1 MTHSFTIPGL
11 KKISGTAWQRYF
23 KRIVLVLSYSFLMY
37 KLSTFPHYD
46 AFIRQFIHF
55 DFTRF
60 IWLGAVFILCPI
72 NWLLESLKWKM
83 LMSKLQYFSILK
95 SMQSVFTGI
104 ATGFFTP
111 NRVGE
116 FAGRIAFVN
125 PEFRKAGVTLS
136 FMNSLTQ
143 NMTMIFFGIPAFL
156 FFLGLRHTSFSMNS
170 EIYLIVMVLMGIF
183 FALLYFEFPLLIP
196 YLERKI
202 TYRPVLDFLLFL
214 VGYSRIEL
222 SKVLIISALRYIV
235 FCLQFYFMLRFWSVG
250 LTIFQAAITIPTSYL
265 FVSFTPAF
273 SFSEPAV
280 RSSYAV
286 MFIGAFGGNQVAILF
301 AALAI
306 WVINFAIPMILGSW
320 IWMRKSD

>member
-11 KKISGTAWQRYF
+11 KEISGVTWQHYF
-23 KRIVLVLSYSFLMY
+23 KRIVLVLSYSFLIY

-46 AFIRQFIHF
+46 ALIQQLFHF

-60 IWLGAVFILCPI
+60 VWLGGVFILLPI

-83 LMSKLQYFSILK
+83 LISKLQHFSIFE
-95 SMQSVFTGI
+95 SIQSVFTGI

-143 NMTMIFFGIPAFL
+143 NMTMILCGVPAFL
-156 FFLGLRHTSFSMNS
+156 FFLGLRHTSSSLNS
-170 EIYLIVMVLMGIF
+170 EIYLIVMFLMGIA
-183 FALLYFEFPLLIP
+183 FAFLYFEFPLLIP

-202 TYRPVLDFLLFL
+202 KYRSVLDFLLFL
-214 VGYSRIEL
+214 SGYSRIEL
-222 SKVLIISALRYIV
+222 LKVLIISILRYIV

-250 LTIFQAAITIPTSYL
+250 ITLLQAAIAIPTSYL

-273 SFSEPAV
+273 AFSEPAV

-286 MFIGAFGGNQVAILF
+286 MFIGAFVGNQVAILF

-306 WVINFAIPMILGSW
+306 WLINFAIPMLLGSW
-320 IWMRKSD
+320 MWMQKSD

>member
-1 MTHSFTIPGL
+1 MTQDFSFPWF
-11 KKISGTAWQRYF
+11 KNISSAPWQRVF
-23 KRIVLVLSYSFLMY
+23 KRIVLVLSYSFLIY
-37 KLSTFPHYD
+37 KLATFAHYD
-46 AFIRQFIHF
+46 AFKLQFIHF
-55 DFTRF
+55 NFTQF
-60 IWLGAVFILCPI
+60 AWFGGVIILLPI

-83 LMSKLQYFSILK
+83 LMSKLQHFSILK

-143 NMTMIFFGIPAFL
+143 NMTMIFCGIPAFL
-156 FFLGLRHTSFSMNS
+156 TFLYVRHSSFSISN
-170 EIYLIVMVLMGIF
+170 EIYLIVMLFLGIIF
-183 FALLYFEFPLLIP
+183 TFLYFGFPLVIP

-202 TYRPVLDFLLFL
+202 KHQPVLDFLSFL
-214 VGYSRIEL
+214 SEYSL
-222 SKVLIISALRYIV
+222 YGLLKVLIISLIRYVI
-235 FCLQFYFMLRFWSVG
+235 FSLQFYFMLRFWSVS
-250 LTIFQAAITIPTSYL
+250 LTSAQAAIAIPTSYL

-273 SFSEPAV
+273 AFSEPAV

-286 MFIGAFGGNQVAILF
+286 LFIGAFVGNQVAVLF
-301 AALAI
+301 AALSI
-306 WVINFAIPMILGSW
+306 WLINFAIPMLLGSW
-320 IWMRKSD
+320 IWMRK